1 MISVLGAGPHGRQ
14 IAALH
19 SHYPVMLFDD
29 DHPSHDPIERAVGSY
44 LIGAAWPKVRRQ
56 IAAKAPTHLAPY
68 RRGVVVF
75 PGAQHAGDSL
85 IGDHSHVGWNAVI
98 SHGCKVGSFVN
109 ICPGVVLAGEVTVE
123 DDVFIGANAT
133 VIHGGITIHQQAVI
147 GAGAVV
153 LKDVPPGAT
162 VAGNPARI
170 IKIAQALW

>member
-1 MISVLGAGPHGRQ
+1 MISILGAGPHGRQ

-19 SHYPVMLFDD
+19 SHYPVALFDD
-29 DHPSHDPIERAVGSY
+29 NDPERDPVERACGSY

-56 IAAKAPTHLAPY
+56 IAAKAPVHLSAY

-75 PGAQHAGDSL
+75 PGAQHSGDAL

-98 SHGCKVGSFVN
+98 SHGCVVGSFVN
-109 ICPGVVLAGEVTVE
+109 ICPGAVLAGEVTVE

-133 VIHGGITIHQQAVI
+133 VIHGGITIGQGAIV

-153 LKDVPPGAT
+153 IDNVPPGAV
-162 VAGNPARI
+162 VAGVPAR
-170 IKIAQALW
+170 KIQ